1 MVDEATGGIAELLK
15 FFSNESAVFGDIQ
28 PSWARANAS
37 RAELLRG
44 DLDSAAGH
52 LDHIPQAVMEA
63 SRGPVQNAVCCGA
76 YAAFAVE
83 KARAASAAGRL
94 DRRACRECLNALR
107 RDLRNGRKFAPDRTE
122 AWKLAGN
129 YYWFAGSRR
138 RALVCWQRSI
148 RAGERL
154 RAKVEL
160 SHTLMDAGKLLGET
174 PPGYDWRKRGAEL
187 RAELGMSPT

>member
-138 RALVCWQRSI
+138 RRPRLLATIDPRWRTPARQGGAVAYSNGCGEASRGDA
-148 RAGERL
+148 AGI
-154 RAKVEL
+154 
-160 SHTLMDAGKLLGET
+160 
-174 PPGYDWRKRGAEL
+174 
-187 RAELGMSPT
+187 